1 MGKDRKKYYGDRELY
16 KHPYARYQAATG
28 NDAYAPYA
36 GPSYTVNSMDT
47 PWGNPYYYSSGPFYT
62 SQYSLDCYG
71 TYWTRNLTSGT
82 SYPAENMVPKT
93 RCPENVIV
101 ISPEVPQDSSPHD
114 VLEESPS
121 SESNSASILS
131 DISAR
136 SSPIDSGNP
145 SSISSDCSSAESSE
159 LLKVSAEIAGLKP
172 KVTKTDPQEIIHSIS
187 ATHTVHPLDRLNISI
202 VSISSDTDSDEVK
215 NTLRSAKLFAKDTK
229 EKARKKIERNKFY
242 TSIDSSQVLLLLTE
256 SIYFY
261 GNLSIKLL
269 AGSASVSGYTLDVEE
284 TVKAHVPIRHS
295 SISITPR
302 TSTKDAKCPRKVWKK
317 SLKKNKFIKEMFF
330 DDDLKEIKKNLKD
343 YHAILLI
350 QRTSSRRTEIVEKY
364 SDSRIFP
371 SIVSSR
377 THTAFAAAEH
387 ILQSRFNEDNSPRS
401 DNIRKDPH
409 WDDVIV
415 RKSSRIVVAGGK
427 NVGKSTLIH
436 HLVNE
441 NVKKFGKIL
450 LIDLDIEQPET
461 FVPQTVSATLLDG
474 PIIGMGCFAEKLP
487 LKSYLFGDQNV
498 ANCPQT
504 YIECV
509 AMLLRDVQESQQC
522 KKIPWIVNTIGY
534 VSGIGMELMIA
545 LLRLISP
552 TDVIEII
559 RENFKENFDYKI
571 SPKLVKHWTWT
582 ILNSSDLP
590 EIPSWNF
597 ETYQFNSMNANSPL
611 RPPFDANPSLP
622 ATREISILAHL
633 ADILEDNCD
642 LFTKSKSVW
651 APLDVIKFINYTDE
665 HIGEE
670 YTHDIFNANLVYL
683 CRMIGDDI
691 HECLG
696 IGIVRAIDK
705 VSRTLYLLPSTR
717 ENLVEVNA
725 LALCG
730 TTIPFQL
737 MILQQSG
744 IRGHLPYVYTTRE
757 N

>member
-28 NDAYAPYA
+28 SDAYAPYA
-36 GPSYTVNSMDT
+36 GPSYAVNPMDT
-47 PWGNPYYYSSGPFYT
+47 PWGNPYYYSSGPIYT

-82 SYPAENMVPKT
+82 SYPAENM
-93 RCPENVIV
+93 
-101 ISPEVPQDSSPHD
+101 
-114 VLEESPS
+114 
-121 SESNSASILS
+121 
-131 DISAR
+131 
-136 SSPIDSGNP
+136 
-145 SSISSDCSSAESSE
+145 
-159 LLKVSAEIAGLKP
+159 GLKP

-302 TSTKDAKCPRKVWKK
+302 TPTKDAKCPRKVWKK

-350 QRTSSRRTEIVEKY
+350 QKTASRRTEIVEKY

-415 RKSSRIVVAGGK
+415 RKSSRIVVAEPMAAIRKKLVIVGDGACGK
-427 NVGKSTLIH
+427 TC
-436 HLVNE
+436 
-441 NVKKFGKIL
+441 L
-450 LIDLDIEQPET
+450 LIVFSKDQFPEVYVPTVFENYVADIE
-461 FVPQTVSATLLDG
+461 VDG
-474 PIIGMGCFAEKLP
+474 KQVELALWDTAGQEDYDRLRP
-487 LKSYLFGDQNV
+487 LSYPD
-498 ANCPQT
+498 
-504 YIECV
+504 
-509 AMLLRDVQESQQC
+509 
-522 KKIPWIVNTIGY
+522 
-534 VSGIGMELMIA
+534 
-545 LLRLISP
+545 
-552 TDVIEII
+552 TDVILMCFSCSAKSKEGV
-559 RENFKENFDYKI
+559 RE
-571 SPKLVKHWTWT
+571 V
-582 ILNSSDLP
+582 
-590 EIPSWNF
+590 F
-597 ETYQFNSMNANSPL
+597 ET
-611 RPPFDANPSLP
+611 
-622 ATREISILAHL
+622 ATRAALQVKKKKKARCL
-633 ADILEDNCD
+633 C
-642 LFTKSKSVW
+642 SK
-651 APLDVIKFINYTDE
+651 N
-665 HIGEE
+665 
-670 YTHDIFNANLVYL
+670 
-683 CRMIGDDI
+683 
-691 HECLG
+691 
-696 IGIVRAIDK
+696 
-705 VSRTLYLLPSTR
+705 
-717 ENLVEVNA
+717 
-725 LALCG
+725 
-730 TTIPFQL
+730 
-737 MILQQSG
+737 
-744 IRGHLPYVYTTRE
+744 
-757 N
+757 